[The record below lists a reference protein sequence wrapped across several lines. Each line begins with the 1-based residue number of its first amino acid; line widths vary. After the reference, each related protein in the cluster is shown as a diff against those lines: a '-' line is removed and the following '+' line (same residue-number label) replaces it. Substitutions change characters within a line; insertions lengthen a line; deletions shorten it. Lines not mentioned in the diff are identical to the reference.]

1 MNFIG
6 VKIKV
11 LVFGSN
17 GLVGSS
23 IVRKFK
29 EREDIDL
36 IPSSRNDVNLFDFE
50 KTKSFIK
57 DVQPD
62 VVINAAAKV
71 GGIQANNIQ
80 RFDFIVDNLKININI
95 LESLKDFPNTK
106 IINLGSSC
114 IYPLDIKN
122 PIKETS
128 IMTGKLEE
136 TNSPYAMA
144 KLTAIEIGD
153 TMSREF
159 GHEIINLMPTNLYGP
174 NDYFNPENSHVI
186 PGMIYKFH
194 NAQESAQEKI
204 YLWGDGSP
212 LREFL
217 FVDDLSSSILFI
229 LDNEIKET
237 ILNVGSSQEISI
249 SDLAQTVKRITN
261 FKGEI
266 KFDTTKPNGINRKFL
281 DSSKLES
288 YGWKSEIDLENG
300 LELTYKWFLK
310 NIDNLRL

>member
-1 MNFIG
+1 LSFIG
-6 VKIKV
+6 VKIRV

-23 IVRKFK
+23 IVRKFTN
-29 EREDIDL
+29 RDDIEL
-36 IPSSRNDVNLFDFE
+36 IASSRNDVDLFEFE
-50 KTKSFIK
+50 KTKSFII

-95 LESLKDFPNTK
+95 LESLKEFPNTK

-114 IYPLDIKN
+114 IYPLNIEN

-128 IMTGKLEE
+128 IMSGKLEE

-144 KLTAIEIGD
+144 KLSAIEIGD
-153 TMSREF
+153 TMTKEF
-159 GHEIINLMPTNLYGP
+159 GHKIVNLMPTNLYGP

-194 NAQESAQEKI
+194 KAKESTEEEI

-229 LDNEIKET
+229 LDKEINEP
-237 ILNVGSSQEISI
+237 ILNVGSSHEITI
-249 SDLAQTVKRITN
+249 MELAQTIKEITN
-261 FKGEI
+261 FKGDI

-288 YGWKSEIDLENG
+288 YGWKAETDLEKG

-310 NIDNLRL
+310 NNDNLRL

>member
-1 MNFIG
+1 MIQG
-6 VKIKV
+6 KIWRELEKFYEAKNSDANEV
-11 LVFGSN
+11 ICWGS
-17 GLVGSS
+17 
-23 IVRKFK
+23 
-29 EREDIDL
+29 
-36 IPSSRNDVNLFDFE
+36 
-50 KTKSFIK
+50 
-57 DVQPD
+57 
-62 VVINAAAKV
+62 
-71 GGIQANNIQ
+71 
-80 RFDFIVDNLKININI
+80 
-95 LESLKDFPNTK
+95 
-106 IINLGSSC
+106 
-114 IYPLDIKN
+114 
-122 PIKETS
+122 
-128 IMTGKLEE
+128 GK
-136 TNSPYAMA
+136 
-144 KLTAIEIGD
+144 
-153 TMSREF
+153 
-159 GHEIINLMPTNLYGP
+159 
-174 NDYFNPENSHVI
+174 
-186 PGMIYKFH
+186 
-194 NAQESAQEKI
+194 
-204 YLWGDGSP
+204 P

>member
-1 MNFIG
+1 M
-6 VKIKV
+6 
-11 LVFGSN
+11 
-17 GLVGSS
+17 
-23 IVRKFK
+23 
-29 EREDIDL
+29 
-36 IPSSRNDVNLFDFE
+36 NLFDFE

-95 LESLKDFPNTK
+95 LESLKEFPNTK

-144 KLTAIEIGD
+144 KLSAIEIGD
-153 TMSREF
+153 TMTREF

-194 NAQESAQEKI
+194 NAKESAQEEI

-229 LDNEIKET
+229 LDNKIKET

-249 SDLAQTVKRITN
+249 SDLAQTIKRITN
-261 FKGEI
+261 FKGDI

-288 YGWKSEIDLENG
+288 YGWKAEIDLENG
-300 LELTYKWFLK
+300 LELTYKWFVK